1 MNRFVAIDL
10 GARRLQVVI
19 QDGDGAVLINA
30 NVEARLDA
38 VLDLMRRHGALNAR
52 VAIEA
57 GFGWYW
63 LADGLQDAG
72 ADVRLVH
79 PAACAAITT
88 AKVKTD
94 KRDAVILCN
103 LLRAGILSEAY
114 LYPRAGRAL
123 RDLVRE
129 RNRVVVARSGEL
141 RRMRAILY
149 RQGFTTHGL
158 ADVLAM
164 TSSTLGRFFPN
175 EHLRAQADLILER
188 IDFYGQQEAAIEAD
202 LLRAAGDRPEYDLLM
217 SVPGIGKTL
226 AIVIL
231 TELGDIQRFRTMEGF
246 CSYCR
251 VAPGI
256 AQSGNSTRGSR
267 ASKAGNQHL
276 KRAFHQAAVAACTH
290 YEPWKAWRSKLKAR
304 SGGRGATLKST
315 NAVSHR
321 LARITFHLL
330 RRGVP
335 YSEELARIAS

>member
-1 MNRFVAIDL
+1 MHRFVAIDL

-19 QDGDGAVLINA
+19 QDSEGEVLINS
-30 NVEARLDA
+30 NIEARLDQ
-38 VLDLMRRHGALNAR
+38 VIDLLRRHDALSAR

-94 KRDAVILCN
+94 KRDAVTLCN
-103 LLRAGILSEAY
+103 LLRAGILTEAY

-129 RNRVVVARSGEL
+129 RHRIVEARSGEL

-149 RQGFTTHGL
+149 RQGVTDHDL
-158 ADVLAM
+158 RDVLDM
-164 TSSTLGRFFPN
+164 DPSNLGKYFTQ
-175 EHLRAQADLILER
+175 EHLCAHVSIILER
-188 IDFYGQQEAAIEAD
+188 IEFLEQQRKAVEAD
-202 LLRAAGDRPEYDLLM
+202 LIRAAGERRDYDLLTTI
-217 SVPGIGKTL
+217 PGIGKTL

-231 TELGDIQRFRTMEGF
+231 TELGDINRFRSMEGF
-246 CSYCR
+246 CSYSR

-256 AQSGNSTRGSR
+256 AQSGSSSRGSR

-290 YEPWKAWRSKLKAR
+290 YEPWKAWRQKLKAR
-304 SGGRGATLKST
+304 SGGRGANLKST

-321 LARITFHLL
+321 LARITFHVL
-330 RRGVP
+330 RRNVP
-335 YSEELARIAS
+335 YSEELARIAN